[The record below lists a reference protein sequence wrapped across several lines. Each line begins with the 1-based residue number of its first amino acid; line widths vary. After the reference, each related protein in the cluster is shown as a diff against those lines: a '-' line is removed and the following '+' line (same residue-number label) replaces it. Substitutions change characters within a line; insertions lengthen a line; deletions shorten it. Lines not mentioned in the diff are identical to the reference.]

1 MKKFFAALFVVA
13 SIAAVSCTPE
23 DKGGSTKIDD
33 GSGIDTSLPAALQ
46 HSAFIPVVLDGTSFE
61 SIKDKV
67 VVDLRVDD
75 KTNNL
80 WVWDGTYTG
89 GAGEGLNF
97 FGNTEGYI
105 DLLVGTGGWSGAGFC
120 VYSSFKPDGAEEPF
134 VANPDPFEK
143 INGSIGADPSNWVF
157 HLAYKGE
164 ARVAHIIGV
173 GFGGK
178 EYKFAIGEGALE
190 DNGVTYNAIAPVSGE
205 FEAGEWMEYE
215 IPAADLGLDFSS
227 KNSDNGTNVLFLLS
241 GGVTGTEIK
250 LDATYY
256 YKK

>member
-23 DKGGSTKIDD
+23 DKGGSTKIDE
-33 GSGIDTSLPAALQ
+33 GGIDTSLPAALQ

-75 KTNNL
+75 TTNYL
-80 WVWDGTYTG
+80 WVWDKTYTG

-105 DLLVGTGGWSGAGFC
+105 DLLVGTAGWSGAGFC
-120 VYSSFKPDGAEEPF
+120 VYNSFKPEGAEEEF
-134 VANPDPFEK
+134 VAAVDPFEK

-178 EYKFAIGEGALE
+178 EYKFAVGEGSLA
-190 DNGVTYNAIAPVSGE
+190 DAGITYNAIAPVSGE

-215 IPAADLGLDFSS
+215 IPATEFGFDFTS
-227 KNSDNGTNVLFLLS
+227 KDSANGTNVVFLLS

-250 LDATYY
+250 LDAVYY

>member
-13 SIAAVSCTPE
+13 SIAAVSCNKD
-23 DKGGSTKIDD
+23 DKGGSTKEP
-33 GSGIDTSLPAALQ
+33 GGIDTSLPAALQ

-75 KTNNL
+75 KTNYL
-80 WVWDGTYTG
+80 WVWEGTYTG

-97 FGNTEGYI
+97 FGNTEGYV

-120 VYSSFKPDGAEEPF
+120 VYTSYPVEKPEF
-134 VANPDPFEK
+134 VAEVNPFEK

-178 EYKFAIGEGALE
+178 EYKFAIGEGSLA
-190 DNGVTYNAIAPVSGE
+190 DAGITYNAIAPVSGE

-215 IPAADLGLDFSS
+215 IPATEFGFDFTS
-227 KNSDNGTNVLFLLS
+227 KGSANGTNVVFLLS

-250 LDATYY
+250 LDAVYY

>member
-1 MKKFFAALFVVA
+1 MKKFIAALFVVA
-13 SIAAVSCTPE
+13 SIAAVSCNKD
-23 DKGGSTKIDD
+23 DKGGSTKTDE
-33 GSGIDTSLPAALQ
+33 GGIDTSLPTALQ

-80 WVWDGTYTG
+80 WVWDKTYTG

-105 DLLVGTGGWSGAGFC
+105 DLLVGTVGWSGAGFC
-120 VYSSFKPDGAEEPF
+120 VYTSFTPEGAEEPF
-134 VANPDPFEK
+134 VAAVDPFEK
-143 INGSIGADPSNWVF
+143 INGSIGADPANWVF

-164 ARVAHIIGV
+164 ARVAHIIILT
-173 GFGGK
+173 FGTK
-178 EYKFAIGEGALE
+178 KYTFAIGEGSLE
-190 DNGVTYNAIAPVSGE
+190 DSGVSYNAIAPVSGE

-215 IPAADLGLDFSS
+215 IPVQDLGIDFTAKDSA
-227 KNSDNGTNVLFLLS
+227 NGTNVVTLLS

-250 LDATYY
+250 LDAVYY

>member
-1 MKKFFAALFVVA
+1 MKKFFAALFAVA
-13 SIAAVSCTPE
+13 SIAAVSCNPE
-23 DKGGSTKIDD
+23 DNGGSTKIDPD
-33 GSGIDTSLPAALQ
+33 NDINSNLPAALQ
-46 HSAFIPVVLDGTSFE
+46 HSAFIPIILDGTSFE
-61 SIKDKV
+61 SVKDKV

-80 WVWDGTYTG
+80 WVWDNTYTG

-105 DLLVGTGGWSGAGFC
+105 DLLVGTVGWSGAGFC
-120 VYSSFKPDGAEEPF
+120 VYTSFKPDGAEEPF
-134 VANPDPFEK
+134 VAAVDPFEK
-143 INGSIGADPSNWVF
+143 INGSIGADPANWVF
-157 HLAYKGE
+157 HLAYKGAE
-164 ARVAHIIGV
+164 RVAQIIGV

-178 EYKFAIGEGALE
+178 EYRFAIGEGSLA
-190 DNGVTYNAIAPVSGE
+190 DAGITYEAIAPVSGE

-215 IPAADLGLDFSS
+215 IPVTEFGFDFTS
-227 KNSDNGTNVLFLLS
+227 KDSANGTNVLFIIS

-250 LDATYY
+250 LDAAYY

>member
-13 SIAAVSCTPE
+13 SIAAVSCNKD
-23 DKGGSTKIDD
+23 DKGGSTKEP
-33 GSGIDTSLPAALQ
+33 GGIDTSLPAALQ

-75 KTNNL
+75 KTNYL
-80 WVWDGTYTG
+80 WVWEGTYTG

-120 VYSSFKPDGAEEPF
+120 VYTSYPVEKPEF
-134 VANPDPFEK
+134 VAEVNPFEK

-178 EYKFAIGEGALE
+178 EYKFAIGEGSLA
-190 DNGVTYNAIAPVSGE
+190 DAGITYNAIAPVSGE

-215 IPAADLGLDFSS
+215 IPATEFGFDFTS
-227 KNSDNGTNVLFLLS
+227 KGSANGTNVVFLLS

-250 LDATYY
+250 LDAVYY

>member
-13 SIAAVSCTPE
+13 SIAAVSCNKD
-23 DKGGSTKIDD
+23 DKGGSTKEP
-33 GSGIDTSLPAALQ
+33 GGIDTSLPAALQ

-75 KTNNL
+75 KTNYL
-80 WVWDGTYTG
+80 WVWEGTYTG

-97 FGNTEGYI
+97 FGNTEGYV

-120 VYSSFKPDGAEEPF
+120 VYTSYPVEKPEF
-134 VANPDPFEK
+134 VAEVNPFEK

-178 EYKFAIGEGALE
+178 EYRFAIGEGSLPDA
-190 DNGVTYNAIAPVSGE
+190 GITYNAIAPVSGE

-215 IPAADLGLDFSS
+215 IPATEFGFDFTS
-227 KNSDNGTNVLFLLS
+227 KGSANGTNVVFLLR

-250 LDATYY
+250 LDAVYY

>member
-1 MKKFFAALFVVA
+1 MKKFIAALFVVA
-13 SIAAVSCTPE
+13 SIAAVSCNKD
-23 DKGGSTKIDD
+23 DKGGSTKTDE
-33 GSGIDTSLPAALQ
+33 GGIDTSLPAALQ

-75 KTNNL
+75 TTNYL
-80 WVWDGTYTG
+80 WVWSETYTG

-105 DLLVGTGGWSGAGFC
+105 DLLVGTVGWSGAGFC
-120 VYSSFKPDGAEEPF
+120 VYNSFKPEGAEEVF
-134 VANPDPFEK
+134 VAAVDPFEK

-178 EYKFAIGEGALE
+178 EYKFAIGEGSLA
-190 DNGVTYNAIAPVSGE
+190 DAGITYEAIAPVSGE

-215 IPAADLGLDFSS
+215 IPVTEFGFDFTS
-227 KNSDNGTNVLFLLS
+227 KDSANGTNVLFILS

-250 LDATYY
+250 LDAAYY